1 MSRATPPRSPAI
13 SGTSR
18 GRAIAWSGCSRWTCS
33 RIRPTSRP
41 WPDWNE
47 PGREV
52 LPAAAL
58 VAGRSRSLRRLRRGL
73 SHPASHGRSCRAPP
87 PARCDRRGH
96 RPLPQGHGLRRSR
109 GRPVP
114 ALPEGSVARRL
125 RRVLAPRGARHDAR
139 ARAAA
144 RDLPARG
151 SGPAPGA
158 VPGHPCRHPVRRQ
171 AQQPHRLR
179 LDGGCPDRPGHAHL
193 LARHHADPR
202 LLGPAQLAALL
213 RARRSRASHPARRHP
228 RPLHHGAH
236 HAAHTLG
243 HARGDGAGLYPHGAG
258 QGGLRAAG
266 GLEARPQERFY
277 PHHHHRGH
285 RAGHAPRRLRDN
297 RDDLRVAWSRAAV
310 RAGDL
315 QPRLSRGAGRR
326 LSPRQH
332 LRVPEL
338 HRGRGLHLARSA
350 HPVPLM
356 APPNG
361 ASSVV
366 LPLPSAPEER
376 QWVMTL
382 KRLARRR
389 TALFGLA
396 VVAVVIL
403 SAVGAPL
410 VTVFDPIEQ
419 DINQRLREPGWR
431 NAAGQAHLL
440 GTDHLGRDIL
450 ARIIYGS
457 RVALVVGLSAVLI
470 SGVLG
475 MAIGLVS
482 GYFGGKVDDFFMRL
496 ADIQLAFPFIL
507 LAIAVIGVLGPSLRN
522 IIVVIGVSSWVVYAR
537 VVRGEVLSIRER
549 AFVQAAIALGS
560 RDGRVLVRHVLPN
573 AFTPWLVVAT
583 LDMARV
589 IVIESA
595 LSFLGLGVQPPTP
608 TWGGMLADGRVY
620 LSTAWWLATFPGL
633 AILVT
638 VLGINLLGDGLRDTL
653 DPRLKV

>member
-1 MSRATPPRSPAI
+1 
-13 SGTSR
+13 
-18 GRAIAWSGCSRWTCS
+18 
-33 RIRPTSRP
+33 
-41 WPDWNE
+41 
-47 PGREV
+47 
-52 LPAAAL
+52 
-58 VAGRSRSLRRLRRGL
+58 
-73 SHPASHGRSCRAPP
+73 
-87 PARCDRRGH
+87 
-96 RPLPQGHGLRRSR
+96 
-109 GRPVP
+109 
-114 ALPEGSVARRL
+114 
-125 RRVLAPRGARHDAR
+125 
-139 ARAAA
+139 
-144 RDLPARG
+144 
-151 SGPAPGA
+151 
-158 VPGHPCRHPVRRQ
+158 
-171 AQQPHRLR
+171 
-179 LDGGCPDRPGHAHL
+179 
-193 LARHHADPR
+193 
-202 LLGPAQLAALL
+202 
-213 RARRSRASHPARRHP
+213 
-228 RPLHHGAH
+228 
-236 HAAHTLG
+236 
-243 HARGDGAGLYPHGAG
+243 
-258 QGGLRAAG
+258 
-266 GLEARPQERFY
+266 
-277 PHHHHRGH
+277 
-285 RAGHAPRRLRDN
+285 
-297 RDDLRVAWSRAAV
+297 
-310 RAGDL
+310 
-315 QPRLSRGAGRR
+315 
-326 LSPRQH
+326 
-332 LRVPEL
+332 
-338 HRGRGLHLARSA
+338 
-350 HPVPLM
+350 M

-431 NAAGQAHLL
+431 NAAGQAHVL

-549 AFVQAAIALGS
+549 EFVQAAIALGS
-560 RDGRVLVRHVLPN
+560 RDGRVVLHHVLPN

-653 DPRLKV
+653 DPRLKI

>member
-1 MSRATPPRSPAI
+1 
-13 SGTSR
+13 
-18 GRAIAWSGCSRWTCS
+18 
-33 RIRPTSRP
+33 
-41 WPDWNE
+41 
-47 PGREV
+47 
-52 LPAAAL
+52 
-58 VAGRSRSLRRLRRGL
+58 
-73 SHPASHGRSCRAPP
+73 
-87 PARCDRRGH
+87 
-96 RPLPQGHGLRRSR
+96 
-109 GRPVP
+109 
-114 ALPEGSVARRL
+114 
-125 RRVLAPRGARHDAR
+125 
-139 ARAAA
+139 
-144 RDLPARG
+144 
-151 SGPAPGA
+151 
-158 VPGHPCRHPVRRQ
+158 
-171 AQQPHRLR
+171 
-179 LDGGCPDRPGHAHL
+179 
-193 LARHHADPR
+193 
-202 LLGPAQLAALL
+202 
-213 RARRSRASHPARRHP
+213 
-228 RPLHHGAH
+228 
-236 HAAHTLG
+236 
-243 HARGDGAGLYPHGAG
+243 
-258 QGGLRAAG
+258 
-266 GLEARPQERFY
+266 
-277 PHHHHRGH
+277 
-285 RAGHAPRRLRDN
+285 
-297 RDDLRVAWSRAAV
+297 
-310 RAGDL
+310 
-315 QPRLSRGAGRR
+315 
-326 LSPRQH
+326 
-332 LRVPEL
+332 
-338 HRGRGLHLARSA
+338 
-350 HPVPLM
+350 M

-361 ASSVV
+361 VSTVV

-419 DINQRLREPGWR
+419 DINQRLKEPGWR
-431 NAAGQAHLL
+431 NAAGQAHVL

-549 AFVQAAIALGS
+549 EFVQAAIALGS
-560 RDGRVLVRHVLPN
+560 RDGRVVLRHVLPN

-653 DPRLKV
+653 DPRLKI